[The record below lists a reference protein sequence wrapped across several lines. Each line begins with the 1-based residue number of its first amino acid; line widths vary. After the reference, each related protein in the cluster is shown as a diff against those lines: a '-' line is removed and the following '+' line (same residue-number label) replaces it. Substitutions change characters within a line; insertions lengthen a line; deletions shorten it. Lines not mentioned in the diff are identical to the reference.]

1 MGARG
6 DPLGAARRRAVPG
19 MELRPGRGSPR
30 GCGLGPCAGTAGA
43 ARQPLRRD
51 PAVGP
56 SAARGRS
63 AAGGTRSSATPP
75 RGAGNAGGRSAWW
88 SRGRPE
94 SRGQRERWPLRVPRP
109 TPAVPSF
116 CVCLWGDPTAR
127 HLGSP
132 VVRRAEGAGREGGAE
147 PYGCGSCGPERPRG
161 RGRRNG
167 GRGGCRVGER
177 RFRRALRVEPL
188 RPARGSERFGALRTS
203 PGARQMV
210 AKLCRSASPPN
221 GAPGGEIR
229 ALSGARAAAGSRDG
243 PSERSG
249 RRAAGRREGHSGQ
262 RAAVRF
268 GKICCLHGSSPW
280 PSVPLGGAWSVPR
293 GVTPCLGAI
302 AQGK

>member
-1 MGARG
+1 
-6 DPLGAARRRAVPG
+6 

-56 SAARGRS
+56 SAVRGRS

-167 GRGGCRVGER
+167 GRGDGRGPRGEPRRRAEVPPGAAGRVPPPR
-177 RFRRALRVEPL
+177 PRLRALRGAENEPGRPAGGSKALPL
-188 RPARGSERFGALRTS
+188 RVTA
-203 PGARQMV
+203 
-210 AKLCRSASPPN
+210 
-221 GAPGGEIR
+221 
-229 ALSGARAAAGSRDG
+229 
-243 PSERSG
+243 ERS
-249 RRAAGRREGHSGQ
+249 SG
-262 RAAVRF
+262 
-268 GKICCLHGSSPW
+268 G
-280 PSVPLGGAWSVPR
+280 
-293 GVTPCLGAI
+293 
-302 AQGK
+302 